1 MELIFLGTGAG
12 TPSKERNVSAL
23 ALTLLQEAN
32 SIWLFDC
39 GEATQHQLL
48 YTSLKP
54 RKINKIFITHLHG
67 DHVFGLPGF
76 LSSRSFLGGTDPLT
90 IYGPPGIENFVQANL
105 EATQTHLPYPLAIKE
120 IDAQERVLEDDRF
133 FVDCVFLD
141 HGIPSI
147 GYRITE
153 KDRPGELLATK
164 LKSAG
169 IQPGP
174 IYQQIKEQEV
184 VTTPEGQTLYRKD
197 YLGPDKKGKIVTILG
212 DTRYNEKYI
221 EFVKNSDVLV
231 HEATFNAASS
241 ERAKNYFHS
250 TTSQAATIAKKAN
263 AGKLILNH
271 LSSRYQNDDYPE
283 LLREARC
290 VFRSTEIAYDFFQF
304 PIPDK

>member
-76 LSSRSFLGGTDPLT
+76 LSSRSFLGGTSHLT
-90 IYGPPGIENFVQANL
+90 IYGPPGIKNFVQTNL
-105 EATQTHLPYPLAIKE
+105 EATQTHLPYPLTIEE
-120 IDAQERVLEDDRF
+120 INTQQVLENDRF
-133 FVDCVFLD
+133 TVDCVYLD
-141 HGIPSI
+141 HGIPSV

-153 KDRPGELLATK
+153 KDRPGELLASK
-164 LKSAG
+164 LKTAG
-169 IQPGP
+169 IEPGP

-184 VTTPEGQTLYRKD
+184 VTTPDGEKLYRND
-197 YLGPDKKGKIVTILG
+197 YLGPDKKGKIITILG
-212 DTRYNEKYI
+212 DTRYNERHI

-241 ERAKNYFHS
+241 DRAKDYFHS
-250 TTSQAATIAKKAN
+250 TTAQAAAIAKKAN

-271 LSSRYQNDDYPE
+271 ISSRYQSNDYPE
-283 LLREARC
+283 LLDEARHI
-290 VFRSTEIAYDFFQF
+290 FPNTEIAYDFFQF
-304 PIPDK
+304 PIPNK